1 MATGCL
7 RLTKTGSSDFT
18 YSHAEDCL
26 RQVRRQRMHSI
37 LDLDNKVDRHLKWSL
52 RLLCPLFAKRG
63 NNETS
68 TLQLTENQAINV
80 LLFLRREASM
90 NPRQIADLHQLNADL
105 QEMEQEMDELDDSY
119 DEFRTHMFP
128 HQKYT
133 CVMSRS
139 PHIPYN
145 PIAWPEELRA
155 TVQQRVSKWHSQ
167 RKVMRQISALL
178 NSSNQA
184 LAVPEDCFD
193 DVFSDL

>member
-1 MATGCL
+1 
-7 RLTKTGSSDFT
+7 
-18 YSHAEDCL
+18 
-26 RQVRRQRMHSI
+26 MHCI

-63 NNETS
+63 HNETS

-80 LLFLRREASM
+80 LLILRREASM
-90 NPRQIADLHQLNADL
+90 TPRQIADLHQLKADL
-105 QEMEQEMDELDDSY
+105 QEMEREMDKLDDDY

-128 HQKYT
+128 HQKFT

-145 PIAWPEELRA
+145 PLAWPDELRA
-155 TVQQRVSKWHSQ
+155 TIQQRVSKWHSQ
-167 RKVMRQISALL
+167 GKVMRQILALL

-184 LAVPEDCFD
+184 LAVPEDSFD
-193 DVFSDL
+193 DMDSDF